1 MNLTKNSD
9 VFLSVSNI
17 LDRDDIMYPG
27 TTDYYVAPCNFL
39 LGYKLSF
46 SKNKRYDNYILL
58 SQML

>member
-1 MNLTKNSD
+1 MKRKAKQMNLTKNSD

-17 LDRDDIMYPG
+17 LDRDDIMYSG

-46 SKNKRYDNYILL
+46 
-58 SQML
+58 